1 MPAQKPKKSVQSQLK
16 PAEKRVAKTV
26 AHSPAAKTVDKSTA
40 KTPTKPNSKVQA
52 VPATKM
58 EDVAKGQAEVREGR
72 VDREQDE
79 AAHLAS
85 VS

>member
-1 MPAQKPKKSVQSQLK
+1 MAMKRKPPEPETPRVKANPKTATKPKAK
-16 PAEKRVAKTV
+16 PKTR
-26 AHSPAAKTVDKSTA
+26 SKQAATV
-40 KTPTKPNSKVQA
+40 P
-52 VPATKM
+52 KM